1 MPDATFTRP
10 DLTTFTRLDGL
21 GLEVTGQLLEPDRS
35 VLACRVV
42 EPDDWCR
49 RCGCQ
54 GVPRDTVSRELAHEP
69 FGWRPT
75 TLVLTVR
82 RYRCKECSHVWR
94 QDTTAAAPPRAKI
107 SRAGLRWG
115 LVGIVVGHL
124 SMARVAEGLGV
135 AWNTANDAVLAEG
148 RRLLIEDPTRLD
160 GVKVVGVDEHVWRH
174 TRRGDKYVTVIIDL
188 TPVRD
193 GTGPSRLLDVV
204 EGRSKKAF
212 KDWLAE
218 RDQAWRDG
226 IEVVAMDGFAGF
238 KTATTEELPDAV
250 TVMDPFHVIR
260 LAGDA
265 LDECR
270 RRVQQELHGHR
281 GRKGDPLY
289 TARRTLHTGA
299 DLLTDRQH
307 ERLDKLFAGDRHV
320 QVECAWGIYQR
331 MISAYRHPDRAAGRV
346 EMSSVIDA
354 LADSV
359 PEALVEL
366 RNLGRTLT
374 RRACDVLAYFDRPRT
389 SNGPTEA
396 VNGRLEHLRGLALGF
411 RNLTNYIARAL
422 LEAGG
427 FRPHLHPEL

>member
-1 MPDATFTRP
+1 VADATFTRP
-10 DLTTFTRLDGL
+10 DLTTFTGLDDL
-21 GLEVTGQLLEPDRS
+21 GLVVTGQRLEPHRA

-54 GVPRDTVSRELAHEP
+54 GIPRGTVVRRLAHEP

-75 TLVLTVR
+75 TLVVTVR
-82 RYRCKECSHVWR
+82 RYRCAECGRVWR
-94 QDTTAAAPPRAKI
+94 QDTTAAAEPRAKI
-107 SRAGLRWG
+107 SRTGLRWG
-115 LVGIVVGHL
+115 LVGIVRQHL
-124 SMARVAEGLGV
+124 SMARVAEGLAV
-135 AWNTANDAVLAEG
+135 SWNTANDAVLAEG
-148 RRLLIEDPTRLD
+148 QRLLIDNPARLD
-160 GVKVVGVDEHVWRH
+160 GVKVVGVDEHAWRH
-174 TRRGDKYVTVIIDL
+174 TRKGDKYVTVIIDL

-193 GTGPSRLLDVV
+193 GTGPSRLLDMV

-212 KDWLAE
+212 KDWLAD

-226 IEVVAMDGFAGF
+226 VEVVAMDGFSGF
-238 KTATTEELPDAV
+238 KTATTEELPEAV
-250 TVMDPFHVIR
+250 TVMDPFHVVR
-260 LAGDA
+260 LAGEA

-299 DLLTDRQH
+299 DLLTDRQQD
-307 ERLDKLFAGDRHV
+307 RLEKLFAGDRHV
-320 QVECAWGIYQR
+320 QVECTWGIYQR
-331 MISAYRHPDRAAGRV
+331 MICAYRAPDRTAGRT
-346 EMSSVIDA
+346 EMASVIEA
-354 LADSV
+354 LAGDV
-359 PEALVEL
+359 PAPLVEL
-366 RNLGRTLT
+366 RKLGRTLA
-374 RRACDVLAYFDRPRT
+374 RRVCDVLAYFERPRT

-411 RNLTNYIARAL
+411 RNLTHYIVRAL

-427 FRPHLHPEL
+427 FRPRLHPGL